1 MFLSQ
6 EEVAELTGYSRPS
19 AQIKWLKAE
28 QFGYVVGGD
37 GVPKV
42 LREVVLSRL
51 AGQGTK
57 PKKEPR
63 LRLTG

>member
-1 MFLSQ
+1 MFMTP
-6 EEVAELTGYSRPS
+6 EEVAELTGYQRPA
-19 AQIKWLKAE
+19 AQIKWLTAE
-28 QFGYVVGGD
+28 RFGFVVGGD
-37 GVPKV
+37 GLPKV

-51 AGQGTK
+51 GDSSK

>member
-6 EEVAELTGYSRPS
+6 DEVAELTGYARPS
-19 AQIKWLKAE
+19 AQIKWLKE
-28 QFGYVVGGD
+28 QGFGYVVGGD

-51 AGQGTK
+51 SVSGNKQK
-57 PKKEPR
+57 REPR